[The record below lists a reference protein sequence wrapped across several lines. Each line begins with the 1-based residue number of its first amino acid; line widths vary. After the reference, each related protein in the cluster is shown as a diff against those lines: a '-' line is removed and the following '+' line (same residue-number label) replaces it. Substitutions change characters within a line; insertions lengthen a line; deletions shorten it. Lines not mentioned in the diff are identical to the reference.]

1 MAKKKD
7 EQKPM
12 VFTTGCNL
20 SDGERFEAGENV
32 PADIS
37 DKDKTALIQMNAIAE
52 VGE

>member
-7 EQKPM
+7 ESKAF

-37 DKDKTALIQMNAIAE
+37 DKDKAALIRMNAIAE
-52 VGE
+52 VAD

>member
-12 VFTTGCNL
+12 VFVTGCNL
-20 SDGERFEAGENV
+20 SDGERFEAGETV
-32 PADIS
+32 PADIPES
-37 DKDKTALIQMNAIAE
+37 DKAALIEMNAIAE

>member
-12 VFTTGCNL
+12 VFVTGCNL
-20 SDGERFEAGENV
+20 SDGERFEAGEKV
-32 PADIS
+32 PANIS
-37 DKDKTALIQMNAIAE
+37 DADKAALIEMNAIAE